1 MLRIL
6 RLLLLTS
13 LSVGALAQN
22 TVSSLPRVFL
32 LDAKML
38 EEQKHQIAL
47 NKQSPLAVLAKKEAD
62 KLLNDGPFT
71 VMQKEVIPPSGTRHD
86 YMSQAPY
93 FWPNPETKNGLPY
106 VRRDG
111 ERNPE
116 IRKIPDHDTM
126 GRMAKDA
133 RTLVLAWYLLGDE
146 TYARRAALL
155 LRTWFLDP
163 ATSMNP
169 NLQFAQGIPGVN
181 TGRGTGIIESRS
193 LVDVVEAVG
202 LLAGSQSWTAADQK
216 GMEKWFDQ
224 FLAWLQESANGRA
237 EAAAKNNHGTYYDV
251 QAIEF
256 CLFLGK
262 QDRARQIANEARQK
276 RIASQIEP
284 DGRQPLELA
293 RTRSLGYST
302 MNLRGLTELA
312 TLADRVGVD
321 LWDFQTADGRNIR
334 RALDFLLPY
343 ATGDKKWT
351 YQQIN
356 EFNPQEFTPLL
367 LKAAAKYH
375 EPAYAKAAE
384 KIGSSANNLDAALL
398 FAASQTKPEQAK
410 K

>member
-1 MLRIL
+1 MISIL
-6 RLLLLTS
+6 WTFLL
-13 LSVGALAQN
+13 ALASAAAVAQN
-22 TVSSLPRVFL
+22 AVPPRVFL

-38 EEQKHQIAL
+38 EDEKHQLVL
-47 NKQSPLAVLAKKEAD
+47 NKQSPLAVALKKEAD
-62 KLLNDGPFT
+62 KVISDGPFS
-71 VMQKEVIPPSGTRHD
+71 VMQKEVTPPSGTRHD

-93 FWPNPETKNGLPY
+93 FWPNPNTKDHLPY

-133 RTLVLAWYLLGDE
+133 RTLALAYYLLGDE
-146 TYARRAALL
+146 NYGRGAAVL

-169 NLQFAQGIPGVN
+169 NLQFAQGIPGIN

-193 LVDVVEAVG
+193 LLDVVEAMG
-202 LLAGSQSWTAADQK
+202 LLAGSQSWTATDQK
-216 GMEKWFDQ
+216 GMEKWFEQ
-224 FLAWLQESANGRA
+224 FLAWFQESANGRA

-256 CLFLGK
+256 CLFLNK
-262 QDRARQIANEARQK
+262 QDRAREIANEAKQK
-276 RIASQIEP
+276 RIVNQIEP

-312 TLADRVGVD
+312 TLANHVGVD
-321 LWDFQTADGRNIR
+321 LWDFQTADGRSIR

-343 ATGDKKWT
+343 ATGDKKWG

-356 EFNPQEFTPLL
+356 EFDPQEFTPIL

-375 EPAYAKAAE
+375 EPAYAKAAQ
-384 KIGSSANNLDAALL
+384 KIGSSENNVDAALL
-398 FAASQTKPEQAK
+398 FAASQQKPEQAK

>member
-1 MLRIL
+1 MRIL
-6 RLLLLTS
+6 RVLLFAFVS
-13 LSVGALAQN
+13 AAAGAQN
-22 TVSSLPRVFL
+22 AANALPRVFL
-32 LDAKML
+32 IDARML
-38 EEQKHQIAL
+38 ADQKHQIAL
-47 NKQSPLAVLAKKEAD
+47 NKQHPLAIVLKKDAD
-62 KLLNDGPFT
+62 KVLNEGPFT
-71 VMQKEVIPPSGTRHD
+71 VVQKEITPPSGTKHD

-93 FWPNPETKNGLPY
+93 FWPNPNTKDHLPY

-116 IRKIPDHDTM
+116 IRKLPDHDTM

-133 RTLVLAWYLLGDE
+133 RTLALAYYLLGDE
-146 TYARRAALL
+146 SYARRAALL

-202 LLAGSQSWTAADQK
+202 LLSGSQSWTASDQK
-216 GMEKWFDQ
+216 GMEKWFEQ
-224 FLAWLQESANGRA
+224 FLAWFQESANGRA

-251 QAIEF
+251 QAVEF

-262 QDRARQIANEARQK
+262 QDRARQIASEAKQK
-276 RIASQIEP
+276 RIANQIQP

-312 TLADRVGVD
+312 TLADQVGID
-321 LWDFQTADGRNIR
+321 LWDFQTADGRSIR
-334 RALDFLLPY
+334 RALDFLVPY
-343 ATGDKKWT
+343 ATGDQKWT

-356 EFNPQEFTPLL
+356 EFNPQEFTPIL

-384 KIGSSANNLDAALL
+384 KIGSSESNLDAAL
-398 FAASQTKPEQAK
+398 FAASQHKPEQARR
-410 K
+410 

>member
-6 RLLLLTS
+6 QLLLLTS
-13 LSVGALAQN
+13 LSIAAAAQN
-22 TVSSLPRVFL
+22 TASTLPRVFL
-32 LDAKML
+32 LDGKML

-47 NKQSPLAVLAKKEAD
+47 NKQSPLAVLIKKEAD

-71 VMQKEVIPPSGTRHD
+71 VMQKEVTPPSGNNHD

-93 FWPNPETKNGLPY
+93 FWPNPDTKNGLPY

-133 RTLVLAWYLLGDE
+133 RTLALAWYLLGDE
-146 TYARRAALL
+146 VYERRAALL

-169 NLQFAQGIPGVN
+169 NLQFAQGIPGIN

-202 LLAGSQSWTAADQK
+202 LLSGSQSWTASDQK
-216 GMEKWFDQ
+216 GMEKWFEQ
-224 FLAWLQESANGRA
+224 FLTWLQESANGRA

-262 QDRARQIANEARQK
+262 QDRARQIAGEAKQK
-276 RIASQIEP
+276 RIVSQIEP
-284 DGRQPLELA
+284 DGRQPLELS

-356 EFNPQEFTPLL
+356 EFNPQEFTPIL

-375 EPAYAKAAE
+375 ELSYARAAE
-384 KIGSSANNLDAALL
+384 KIGSSDSNLDTALL
-398 FAASQTKPEQAK
+398 FAASQSKPQQAK

>member
-1 MLRIL
+1 MRIV
-6 RLLLLTS
+6 RVLLLAF
-13 LSVGALAQN
+13 LSVAAAAQN
-22 TVSSLPRVFL
+22 AANTLPRVFL

-38 EEQKHQIAL
+38 AEQKHQIAL
-47 NKQSPLAVLAKKEAD
+47 NKRDPLAVLLKKEAD
-62 KLLNDGPFT
+62 KAFNEGPFT
-71 VMQKEVIPPSGTRHD
+71 VMQKEITPPSGTKHD

-93 FWPNPETKNGLPY
+93 FWPNLSTKDHLPY
-106 VRRDG
+106 VRHDG

-116 IRKIPDHDTM
+116 IRKLPDHDTM
-126 GRMAKDA
+126 GRMGRDA
-133 RTLVLAWYLLGDE
+133 RTLALAYYLVGDE
-146 TYARRAALL
+146 AYARRAALL

-193 LVDVVEAVG
+193 LVDVVEGVG
-202 LLAGSQSWTAADQK
+202 LLSGSQSWTAADQK
-216 GMEKWFDQ
+216 GMQKWFEQ
-224 FLAWLQESANGRA
+224 FLAWFQESANGRA

-251 QAIEF
+251 QAMEF

-262 QDRARQIANEARQK
+262 QDQARQIANEAKQK

-321 LWDFQTADGRNIR
+321 LWEFQTADGRSIR

-343 ATGDKKWT
+343 ATGDRKWT

-356 EFNPQEFTPLL
+356 EFNPQEFTPILL
-367 LKAAAKYH
+367 NAAAKYH
-375 EPAYAKAAE
+375 EPAYVRAAE
-384 KIGSSANNLDAALL
+384 KIGSSENNLDAALL
-398 FAASQTKPEQAK
+398 FAATQHKPEQARR
-410 K
+410 

>member
-1 MLRIL
+1 MPRIL
-6 RLLLLTS
+6 QLLFFAS
-13 LSVGALAQN
+13 LSVVATAQN
-22 TVSSLPRVFL
+22 TASALPRVFL
-32 LDAKML
+32 LEARML

-47 NKQSPLAVLAKKEAD
+47 NKQGPLAIQVKREAD

-71 VMQKEVIPPSGTRHD
+71 VMQKEVIPPSGNRHD

-93 FWPNPETKNGLPY
+93 FWPNPATKNGLPY

-133 RTLVLAWYLLGDE
+133 RTLALASYLLGDE
-146 TYARRAALL
+146 TYARRAAVL

-202 LLAGSQSWTAADQK
+202 LLGGSQAWTAADQK

-262 QDRARQIANEARQK
+262 LDCARQITNEAKQK

-312 TLADRVGVD
+312 TLADRVSVD
-321 LWDFQTADGRNIR
+321 LWDFQTSDGRSIR

-343 ATGDKKWT
+343 ATADKKWT

-356 EFNPQEFTPLL
+356 EFNPQEFAPIL

-375 EPAYAKAAE
+375 EPSYARAAE
-384 KIGSSANNLDAALL
+384 KIGGSENNLDVALL
-398 FAASQTKPEQAK
+398 FAASQPKTDQAK

>member
-1 MLRIL
+1 MRIV
-6 RLLLLTS
+6 RVLLLAF
-13 LSVGALAQN
+13 LSVAAAAQN
-22 TVSSLPRVFL
+22 AANTLPRVFL

-38 EEQKHQIAL
+38 AEQKHQIAL
-47 NKQSPLAVLAKKEAD
+47 NTRDPLAVLLKKEAD
-62 KLLNDGPFT
+62 KVLNEGPFT
-71 VMQKEVIPPSGTRHD
+71 VMQKKITPPSGTKHD

-93 FWPNPETKNGLPY
+93 FWPNPNTKDHLPY
-106 VRRDG
+106 IRRDG

-116 IRKIPDHDTM
+116 IRNIPDHDTM
-126 GRMAKDA
+126 GRMGRDA
-133 RTLVLAWYLLGDE
+133 RTLALAYYLLGDE
-146 TYARRAALL
+146 NYAGRAALL

-202 LLAGSQSWTAADQK
+202 LLSGSQSWTSSDQK
-216 GMEKWFDQ
+216 GMEKWFEQ
-224 FLAWLQESANGRA
+224 FLTWFQESANGRA

-251 QAIEF
+251 QVVEF

-262 QDRARQIANEARQK
+262 QDRARQIANEAKQK

-312 TLADRVGVD
+312 TLADRVGLD
-321 LWDFQTADGRNIR
+321 LWDFRTADGRSIR

-343 ATGDKKWT
+343 ATGDKKWS

-356 EFNPQEFTPLL
+356 EFNPQEFTPIL

-375 EPAYAKAAE
+375 EPAYTKAAE
-384 KIGSSANNLDAALL
+384 KIGGSQSNLDAALL
-398 FAASQTKPEQAK
+398 FAASQIKPEQARR
-410 K
+410 

>member
-1 MLRIL
+1 MRIL
-6 RLLLLTS
+6 KLLLLT
-13 LSVGALAQN
+13 VFTVVAAAQN
-22 TVSSLPRVFL
+22 TATTLPRVFL

-38 EEQKHQIAL
+38 AEQKHQIAS
-47 NKQSPLAVLAKKEAD
+47 NKQNPLAAVLKKEAD
-62 KLLNDGPFT
+62 KAMNDGPFS
-71 VMQKEVIPPSGTRHD
+71 VMQKEITPRSGTKHD

-126 GRMAKDA
+126 GRMARDA
-133 RTLVLAWYLLGDE
+133 RTLALADYLLGE
-146 TYARRAALL
+146 EAYARRAASL

-202 LLAGSQSWTAADQK
+202 LLSGAQSWTSSDQK
-216 GMEKWFDQ
+216 GIEKWFEQ

-237 EAAAKNNHGTYYDV
+237 EAAAKNNHGTYYDI

-262 QDRARQIANEARQK
+262 QDRARQIANEAKQK

-312 TLADRVGVD
+312 ALADHVEVD
-321 LWDFQTADGRNIR
+321 LWNFQTADGRSIR

-375 EPAYAKAAE
+375 EPAYAKAAK
-384 KIGSSANNLDAALL
+384 KIGSSENNLDAALL
-398 FAASQTKPEQAK
+398 FAASSFKPEQAK